1 MKKFISIILL
11 VLLVVAL
18 LMGCSSSSS
27 GTSNSTNSSDTSASD
42 SAKAVELTMMYNG
55 TATDPT
61 LGVLEAIVDDF
72 NANNTVNAK
81 LALQAYEN
89 EQYKTKLTTLMA
101 ANSVPDI
108 FFTWELDYLRPFVEA
123 GKVYE
128 IGKLLDADQ
137 AWKDSFQSG
146 VFDPVTYDGK
156 IYAVPHAKSICVMF
170 YNKKIFKDNNLTVP
184 TTYEELLNTC
194 QTLKDKGITPIAMSA
209 PDAWIPAQLVQ
220 QVADGIGGMEIYN
233 GLFDGSVK
241 WNDPAY
247 IEAGKEVQDMVNK
260 GFFPDGFL
268 GMKSANATQLF
279 KDGKTAMYFMGCWD
293 IATVTD
299 KATSSIVDNV
309 GAFALPAKN
318 PQYNNILVGSID
330 QSLAISANSK
340 NPEAAAAFIKLFGSQ
355 KYQEEFLYKTG
366 RLPTT
371 NIDIDKTKVSSV
383 TADVLDI
390 SSKVVGLTPWMD
402 RAFGAGEGVEFNNKC
417 QAIVGGKD
425 PVSEFNALQK
435 FAETNAS
442 K

>member
-1 MKKFISIILL
+1 MKRFFTVVLS
-11 VLLVVAL
+11 VLLVGSLLVA
-18 LMGCSSSSS
+18 CSSSNS
-27 GTSNSTNSSDTSASD
+27 GTSNSGTSNSAS
-42 SAKAVELTMMYNG
+42 SSSTEPVELTMMYNG

-61 LGVLEAIVDDF
+61 LGLVEGVVSDF
-72 NANNTVNAK
+72 NENNTVNAK
-81 LALQAYEN
+81 LTLQAYEN

-128 IGKLLDADQ
+128 IGKLLDADPT
-137 AWKDSFQSG
+137 WKDSFQSG
-146 VFDPVTYDGK
+146 VFDPVTYNDK
-156 IYAVPHAKSICVMF
+156 VYAVPHAKSICVMF
-170 YNKKIFKDNNLTVP
+170 YNKKIFKDNNLSIP
-184 TTYEELLNTC
+184 TTYEEFLNTC
-194 QTLKDKGITPIAMSA
+194 QTLKDKGITPIAMAA

-220 QVADGIGGMEIYN
+220 QIADGIGGMKIYN
-233 GLFDGSVK
+233 GLLDGSVK

-260 GFFPDGFL
+260 GYFPDGFL
-268 GMKSANATQLF
+268 GMKSANSTQLF
-279 KDGKTAMYFMGCWD
+279 KDGETAMYFMGCWD

-299 KATSSIVDNV
+299 KSTSSIVDDV

-318 PQYNNILVGSID
+318 PQNNNILVGSID

-371 NIDIDKTKVSSV
+371 KIDIDKTKVSSV

-390 SSKVVGLTPWMD
+390 SSKVVGLTPWLD

-425 PVSEFNALQK
+425 PASEFNALQK
-435 FAETNAS
+435 FAETNS
-442 K
+442 DK